1 MTRYKHSYQTGRDRS
16 IAPWSSEAAGEPG
29 SSRPTSQKLERL
41 PGYQARII
49 CKVELCWRKTDKED
63 RALEIVPVFIGID
76 VSKARLDV
84 SVRPMA
90 SRESF
95 ANDEVGIAALVKELR
110 ELQPALIVLEATGG
124 VERQVVLALASEE
137 LALVVVNP
145 RQVRD
150 FAKATGQLAK
160 TDSIDAE
167 VLARFGEAV
176 RPAVRPLPDVC
187 SQELRALVA
196 RRRQITEMIVAERNR
211 LSRASKIV
219 GKRINAHIR
228 WLEAELDRADKDL
241 AQSIGQSPIW
251 REKEDLL
258 KSVPGIGPVISRTLL
273 AELPELGRLNRK
285 QIAALVGVAP
295 LNWDSGTL
303 RGRRAIWGGRA
314 PVRAALY
321 MAALVASRRNTAIQD
336 FYRRLRHAGKAP
348 KVALV
353 ACMRKLLTILKAIIK
368 HKTHWSVTH
377 VQTT

>member
-1 MTRYKHSYQTGRDRS
+1 
-16 IAPWSSEAAGEPG
+16 
-29 SSRPTSQKLERL
+29 LE
-41 PGYQARII
+41 GT
-49 CKVELCWRKTDKED
+49 KNKED
-63 RALEIVPVFIGID
+63 RVLEVVPVFVGID

-84 SVRPMA
+84 YVRPLG
-90 SRESF
+90 SRESL
-95 ANDEVGIAALVKELR
+95 ANDEVGIRALVKGLR
-110 ELQPALIVLEATGG
+110 EHQPALIVLEATGG
-124 VERQVVLALASEE
+124 VERQVVRALASEE
-137 LALVVVNP
+137 LAVVVVNP

-176 RPAVRPLPDVC
+176 RPGLRPLPDVG
-187 SQELRALVA
+187 SEELRALIT

-211 LSRASKIV
+211 ASGASKSV
-219 GKRINAHIR
+219 RKRIDVHIR

-241 AQSIGQSPIW
+241 DQSIRQSPIW
-251 REKEDLL
+251 VEKEDLL

-273 AELPELGRLNRK
+273 AELPELGGLNRK

-314 PVRAALY
+314 AVRAALY
-321 MAALVASRRNTAIQD
+321 MAALVASRRNSVIRD
-336 FYRRLRHAGKAP
+336 FYRRLRNAGKVP

-353 ACMRKLLTILKAIIK
+353 ACMRKLLTILNAMVK
-368 HKTHWSVTH
+368 HKTHWSVNTF
-377 VQTT
+377 QAT